1 MNQEKIGN
9 IIKNIRVQ
17 NNLSQREFAEKFGV
31 TYQAVSKWE
40 NGKNIPDI
48 AILKEICR
56 EYNLDLD
63 NLLDAKV
70 SRVKLNWLK
79 WAIPIFIILVTVFV
93 FLILRNNDFEF
104 KTISTGC
111 DDFTVNGSI
120 AYNNKKSSI
129 YISHITYCGG
139 TDDRQYKN
147 ISCVLYETNGK
158 IKTEIGRYNYLDTQ
172 TITLEEFLTD
182 ASFVVANY
190 IKTCE
195 MYSED
200 TLHFEIEAIAS
211 TGEEVFYKIPLRVED
226 CE

>member
-93 FLILRNNDFEF
+93 FLIL
-104 KTISTGC
+104 
-111 DDFTVNGSI
+111 
-120 AYNNKKSSI
+120 
-129 YISHITYCGG
+129 
-139 TDDRQYKN
+139 
-147 ISCVLYETNGK
+147 
-158 IKTEIGRYNYLDTQ
+158 
-172 TITLEEFLTD
+172 TL
-182 ASFVVANY
+182 A
-190 IKTCE
+190 
-195 MYSED
+195 
-200 TLHFEIEAIAS
+200 
-211 TGEEVFYKIPLRVED
+211 
-226 CE
+226 

>member
-129 YISHITYCGG
+129 
-139 TDDRQYKN
+139 
-147 ISCVLYETNGK
+147 
-158 IKTEIGRYNYLDTQ
+158 
-172 TITLEEFLTD
+172 
-182 ASFVVANY
+182 
-190 IKTCE
+190 
-195 MYSED
+195 
-200 TLHFEIEAIAS
+200 
-211 TGEEVFYKIPLRVED
+211 
-226 CE
+226 